1 MSAEARFDSRYP
13 WLLAGAAAWF
23 GAWGMQQVLVPWL
36 VVNVLHSSATRTG
49 VVQMMTMLPTIFLL
63 PFGGA
68 IADRVDARWLLAGLH
83 VAAGLAPTAIALAIA
98 NDALAF
104 EVLIA
109 TALFTGLVN
118 SFSNPSRD
126 SLLSRV
132 AGADLTR
139 AVAGVITAQFL
150 AQGAGMLLASNAD
163 ALGGP
168 VTLGIQAAIV
178 ALGAVFCFRL
188 PGKPPGAASAR
199 RPLTIE
205 ELSAGA
211 RFVWGSELRPVWPL
225 IAGVGLFFSGAYS
238 VLFPIMVR
246 DVYQGGVAEIGVLL
260 FAFPAGTIFASGFL
274 FFRGI
279 RRKGR
284 ALALS
289 QLVGALTLIG
299 CGLGGEFR
307 SVVAFTFVWGLAGGV
322 FMTTGRALF
331 QERAPLAERSRI
343 MAVHQLAMVASGP
356 LGALLSGA
364 LGDAIGPLWGTV
376 ALGGLMIALIS
387 VVLASSNVWQM
398 E

>member
-1 MSAEARFDSRYP
+1 
-13 WLLAGAAAWF
+13 
-23 GAWGMQQVLVPWL
+23 MQQVLVPWL
-36 VVNVLHSSATRTG
+36 VVNVLHSSATQTG

-68 IADRVDARWLLAGLH
+68 VADRVDARWLLAGLH
-83 VAAGLAPTAIALAIA
+83 VAAGFAPAAIALAIA

-150 AQGAGMLLASNAD
+150 AQGIGMLLARQAD
-163 ALGGP
+163 EIGGAAALA
-168 VTLGIQAAIV
+168 IQAAIV

-188 PGKPPGAASAR
+188 PGKPAQPAAAR
-199 RPLTIE
+199 APLTAH
-205 ELSAGA
+205 ELLAGA
-211 RFVWGSELRPVWPL
+211 RFVWRSELRPVWPL
-225 IAGVGLFFSGAYS
+225 IAGVGLFFSGAYN

-246 DVYQGGVAEIGVLL
+246 DVYHGGVDEIATLL

-284 ALALS
+284 AVAVA
-289 QLVGALTLIG
+289 QIVGALTVIV
-299 CGLGGEFR
+299 CGLDIPFWAI
-307 SVVAFTFVWGLAGGV
+307 VASTFVWGLAGGV
-322 FMTTGRALF
+322 FMTVGRALF
-331 QERAPLAERSRI
+331 QERAPLAERARI

-356 LGALLSGA
+356 IGALLSGT

-376 ALGGLMIALIS
+376 ALGALMLALIGT
-387 VVLASSNVWQM
+387 VVASSNVWQM